1 MTFSDIARR
10 VMAKAG
16 LAIARDQRGDRGP
29 QPVEIIDG
37 MPAAPEPC
45 LLVADHWSSDKH
57 PFRAIA
63 QPKMDGIR
71 ALYVQSRIVTRE
83 ALPLNAALH
92 CLPALDRLER
102 RFGEPMV
109 FDGEYME
116 ADGFAATLA
125 AHKREEGC
133 GTFWLFDAVPFRE
146 WKANRFTQPLE
157 ARLAAIERL
166 APDDEP
172 FLCFLA
178 GAPSEKPEGALA
190 FAEAC
195 WTRGLE
201 GLVIKDAR
209 SLYVRGRSS
218 AWLKLKRDQTLD
230 GPVVDVVVPNGNIER
245 GVALVRLDG
254 RQHKVA
260 AMPADVRA
268 LMRGDIDAMLAPG
281 LTGRMVEVG
290 FNERTESGAL
300 RGARIVRLRPDKEEG
315 EN

>member
-1 MTFSDIARR
+1 MTFSDIAKR
-10 VMAKAG
+10 VMARAG
-16 LAIARDQRGDRGP
+16 ITIARDQRGDRGP

-45 LLVADHWSSDKH
+45 LLVGAHWTPELH
-57 PFRAIA
+57 PRKGIA

-71 ALYVQSRIVTRE
+71 ALCLQSRIVTRH

-102 RFGEPMV
+102 KFGEPMV

-116 ADGFAATLA
+116 PDGFAATLA
-125 AHKREEGC
+125 AHKRGEGT

-146 WKANRFTQPLE
+146 WKANRFTQPLAE
-157 ARLAAIERL
+157 RLDRIERL

-172 FLCFLA
+172 FLCFLP
-178 GAPSEKPEGALA
+178 GTESEC
-190 FAEAC
+190 AEAATTYAQAA
-195 WTRGLE
+195 WARGLE

-209 SLYVRGRSS
+209 SLYTRGRSN

-230 GPVVDVVVPNGNIER
+230 GPVTDVVVPNGNIER

-254 RQHKVA
+254 RTHKIA
-260 AMPADVRA
+260 AMPADIRA
-268 LMRGDIDAMLAPG
+268 LMRGDVDGLLAPG
-281 LTGRMVEVG
+281 LPGRMVEVG
-290 FNERTESGAL
+290 FNERKETGAL
-300 RGARIVRLRPDKEEG
+300 RGARIVRLRPDKDEG